1 MTPECEATMSEKT
14 HCLGLTIF
22 HNKAILLKGTVLR
35 SGAYASHLIAD
46 GHLK

>member
-1 MTPECEATMSEKT
+1 MTPECEATMSEQT

-22 HNKAILLKGTVLR
+22 HNKVFLLKGTVLC

-46 GHLK
+46 WHLK